1 MVVWFFPVV
10 GVGVIGV
17 MVGGVCLMSQRK
29 SLFGALLS
37 MEVFT
42 LGIYIMIFGL
52 VYFQGWLTSAC
63 LIFLAFGV
71 CEAALGL
78 SVLVSLVRSIGSDYV
93 GGLVL
98 GHF

>member
-1 MVVWFFPVV
+1 MWFFPTM
-10 GVGVIGV
+10 GVGAISV

-37 MEVFT
+37 MEIFT
-42 LGIYIMIFGL
+42 LGVYIMIFGL
-52 VYFQGWLTSAC
+52 FCVQGWLSSVC
-63 LIFLAFGV
+63 LIFLTFGV

-93 GGLVL
+93 GGLIL

>member
-1 MVVWFFPVV
+1 MWFFPVM

-17 MVGGVCLMSQRK
+17 LVGGVCLVSQRK

-42 LGIYIMIFGL
+42 LGVYTMIISL
-52 VYFQGWLTSAC
+52 TYFQGWLSSVC
-63 LIFLAFGV
+63 LVFLTFGV

-78 SVLVSLVRSIGSDYV
+78 SVLVSLVRSVGSDYV

>member
-1 MVVWFFPVV
+1 M

-17 MVGGVCLMSQRK
+17 LVGGVCLASQRK

-37 MEVFT
+37 MEIFT
-42 LGIYIMIFGL
+42 LGVYTMIFSL
-52 VYFQGWLTSAC
+52 VYYNGWLSSVC
-63 LIFLAFGV
+63 LIFLTFGV

-78 SVLVSLVRSIGSDYV
+78 SVLVSLVRSVGSDYV

>member
-1 MVVWFFPVV
+1 M
-10 GVGVIGV
+10 GIL
-17 MVGGVCLMSQRK
+17 VGGVCLMSQRK

-37 MEVFT
+37 MEIFT
-42 LGIYIMIFGL
+42 LGIYVMIFGL
-52 VYFQGWLTSAC
+52 VYSQGWLSSVC

-78 SVLVSLVRSIGSDYV
+78 SVLVSLVRSSGSDYV
-93 GGLVL
+93 GGLIL

>member
-1 MVVWFFPVV
+1 MWFFPMM
-10 GVGVIGV
+10 GVGVISI

-42 LGIYIMIFGL
+42 LGIYIMIFSL
-52 VYFQGWLTSAC
+52 VYSQGWLSSIC
-63 LIFLAFGV
+63 LIFLSFGV

-78 SVLVSLVRSIGSDYV
+78 SVLVSLVRSVGSDYV

>member
-1 MVVWFFPVV
+1 MWFFPVV
-10 GVGVIGV
+10 GVGAIGIL
-17 MVGGVCLMSQRK
+17 VGGVCLMSQRK

-37 MEVFT
+37 MEIFT
-42 LGIYIMIFGL
+42 LGIYVMIFGL
-52 VYFQGWLTSAC
+52 VYSQGWLSSVC

-78 SVLVSLVRSIGSDYV
+78 SVLVSLVRSSGSDYV
-93 GGLVL
+93 GGLIL

>member
-1 MVVWFFPVV
+1 MSFFPAV

-17 MVGGVCLMSQRK
+17 LIGGVCLMSQRK

-42 LGIYIMIFGL
+42 LSVYIMIFSVVWFSGS
-52 VYFQGWLTSAC
+52 LTSAC
-63 LIFLAFGV
+63 LLFLSFGV

-78 SVLVSLVRSIGSDYV
+78 SVLVSLVRSTGSDYV
-93 GGLVL
+93 GSLVS

>member
-1 MVVWFFPVV
+1 MWVFPVV

-17 MVGGVCLMSQRK
+17 LIGGVCLVAQRK
-29 SLFGALLS
+29 SLFGVLLS

-42 LGIYIMIFGL
+42 LGIYAMIFGVFYLLSGLSSVCL
-52 VYFQGWLTSAC
+52 V
-63 LIFLAFGV
+63 FLAFGV

-78 SVLVSLVRSIGSDYV
+78 SVLVSLIRSTGSDYV
-93 GGLVL
+93 SGLVL

>member
-1 MVVWFFPVV
+1 MWVFSIM
-10 GVGVIGV
+10 GVGVISV
-17 MVGGVCLMSQRK
+17 LVGGVCLVSQRK

-42 LGIYIMIFGL
+42 LGVYTMVFSL
-52 VYFQGWLTSAC
+52 VIFQGWLSSVC
-63 LIFLAFGV
+63 LIFLTFGV

-78 SVLVSLVRSIGSDYV
+78 SVLVSLVRSVGSDYV
-93 GGLVL
+93 GGLVS

>member
-1 MVVWFFPVV
+1 MWFFPTM
-10 GVGVIGV
+10 GVGVISV
-17 MVGGVCLMSQRK
+17 LVGGVCLVSQRK

-37 MEVFT
+37 MEIFT
-42 LGIYIMIFGL
+42 LGVYVMVFGL
-52 VYFQGWLTSAC
+52 IFFQGWLSSVC
-63 LIFLAFGV
+63 LIFLTFGV

-78 SVLVSLVRSIGSDYV
+78 SVLVSLIRSVGSDYV

>member
-1 MVVWFFPVV
+1 MSFFPVV

-17 MVGGVCLMSQRK
+17 LVGSVCLMSQRK

-42 LGIYIMIFGL
+42 LSVYIMVFSAVWFFGS
-52 VYFQGWLTSAC
+52 LTSVC
-63 LIFLAFGV
+63 LIFLGFGV

-78 SVLVSLVRSIGSDYV
+78 SVLVSLIRSTGSDYV

>member
-1 MVVWFFPVV
+1 
-10 GVGVIGV
+10 
-17 MVGGVCLMSQRK
+17 MSQRK

-37 MEVFT
+37 MEIFT
-42 LGIYIMIFGL
+42 LGVYIMIFSL
-52 VYFQGWLTSAC
+52 VYYHGWLSGVC
-63 LIFLAFGV
+63 LVFLAFGV

-78 SVLVSLVRSIGSDYV
+78 SVLVSLVRSVGSDYV

>member
-1 MVVWFFPVV
+1 MTFFPAV

-17 MVGGVCLMSQRK
+17 LVGGVCLMSQRK

-37 MEVFT
+37 MEIFT
-42 LGIYIMIFGL
+42 LSVYIMIFSVVWFSGSL
-52 VYFQGWLTSAC
+52 SGIC
-63 LIFLAFGV
+63 LLFLGFGV

-78 SVLVSLVRSIGSDYV
+78 SVLVSLVRSTGSDYV
-93 GGLVL
+93 GSLVS

>member
-1 MVVWFFPVV
+1 MSFVSLL

-17 MVGGVCLMSQRK
+17 MLGCICLVSQRK
-29 SLFGALLS
+29 SLFGVLLS

-42 LGIYIMIFGL
+42 LAVYVVIFSELWVLGEL
-52 VYFQGWLTSAC
+52 SSLC
-63 LIFLAFGV
+63 LIFLTFGV

-78 SVLVSLVRSIGSDYV
+78 SVLVSLVRGVGSDYV
-93 GGLVL
+93 SGLVS

>member
-1 MVVWFFPVV
+1 MWFFPTV

-17 MVGGVCLMSQRK
+17 MVGMVCLMSQRK

-37 MEVFT
+37 MEIFT
-42 LGIYIMIFGL
+42 LGVYVMIFGL
-52 VYFQGWLTSAC
+52 VCFQGWLSSVC

-93 GGLVL
+93 GGLIL

>member
-1 MVVWFFPVV
+1 MWFFPVM
-10 GVGVIGV
+10 GVGAIVF

-29 SLFGALLS
+29 SLFGVLLS

-52 VYFQGWLTSAC
+52 VYFQGWLSSVC

-78 SVLVSLVRSIGSDYV
+78 SVLVSLVRSFGSDYV
-93 GGLVL
+93 GGLAL

>member
-1 MVVWFFPVV
+1 MWLFSVV
-10 GVGVIGV
+10 GVGVISV
-17 MVGGVCLMSQRK
+17 LVGGVCLMSQRK

-37 MEVFT
+37 MEIFT
-42 LGIYIMIFGL
+42 LGVYIMIFSL
-52 VYFQGWLTSAC
+52 VYCHGWLSGVC
-63 LIFLAFGV
+63 LVFLAFGV

-78 SVLVSLVRSIGSDYV
+78 SVLVSLVRSVGSDYV

>member
-1 MVVWFFPVV
+1 MWFFPAM
-10 GVGVIGV
+10 GVGAVSV
-17 MVGGVCLMSQRK
+17 LVGGVCLVSQRK

-42 LGIYIMIFGL
+42 LGVYIMIFSS
-52 VYFQGWLTSAC
+52 VIFQGWLSSLC

-71 CEAALGL
+71 CEAAIGL
-78 SVLVSLVRSIGSDYV
+78 SVLVCLVRSVGSDYV

>member
-1 MVVWFFPVV
+1 MWSFPVV
-10 GVGVIGV
+10 GVGVIV
-17 MVGGVCLMSQRK
+17 VLVGGVCLMSQRK

-37 MEVFT
+37 MEIFT
-42 LGIYIMIFGL
+42 LGIYIMIFSL
-52 VYFQGWLTSAC
+52 VLFQGWLSSVC

-93 GGLVL
+93 GGLVS
-98 GHF
+98 GHI

>member
-1 MVVWFFPVV
+1 MSIFQFS

-17 MVGGVCLMSQRK
+17 MVGMVCLASQRK

-42 LGIYIMIFGL
+42 LSVYILMFSEVWFMG
-52 VYFQGWLTSAC
+52 SASVVC
-63 LIFLAFGV
+63 LIFLGFGV

-78 SVLVSLVRSIGSDYV
+78 GVLVSLVRSTGGDYV

>member
-1 MVVWFFPVV
+1 MSFFPVV
-10 GVGVIGV
+10 GVGAIGV
-17 MVGGVCLMSQRK
+17 LVGGVCLMSQRK

-42 LGIYIMIFGL
+42 LGVYIMIFSVVWFSGSL
-52 VYFQGWLTSAC
+52 SSVC
-63 LIFLAFGV
+63 LLFLGFGV

-78 SVLVSLVRSIGSDYV
+78 SVLVSLVRSTGSDYV
-93 GGLVL
+93 SSLVS

>member
-1 MVVWFFPVV
+1 MSVVSLL

-17 MVGGVCLMSQRK
+17 MLGGICLVSQRK
-29 SLFGALLS
+29 SLFGVLLS

-42 LGIYIMIFGL
+42 LGVYTVIFSVFWVLAELGSL
-52 VYFQGWLTSAC
+52 C

-78 SVLVSLVRSIGSDYV
+78 SVLVSLVRGVGSDYV
-93 GGLVL
+93 SGLVS

>member
-1 MVVWFFPVV
+1 MWLFSIV

-17 MVGGVCLMSQRK
+17 LVGGVCLMSQRK

-37 MEVFT
+37 MEIFT
-42 LGIYIMIFGL
+42 LGVYIMIFGL
-52 VYFQGWLTSAC
+52 VFFQGWLSSVC

-78 SVLVSLVRSIGSDYV
+78 SVLVSLVRSVGSDYV

>member
-1 MVVWFFPVV
+1 MWLFNAM
-10 GVGVIGV
+10 GVGVISIL
-17 MVGGVCLMSQRK
+17 VGGVCLISQRK

-42 LGIYIMIFGL
+42 LGVYIMVFSL
-52 VYFQGWLTSAC
+52 VIFQGWLSSVC
-63 LIFLAFGV
+63 LIFLTFGV

-78 SVLVSLVRSIGSDYV
+78 SVLVSLIRSIGSDYV

>member
-1 MVVWFFPVV
+1 MSVFSIS

-17 MVGGVCLMSQRK
+17 LVGMVCLMSQRS

-42 LGIYIMIFGL
+42 LSVYILIFGQVWFMGSASVVCL
-52 VYFQGWLTSAC
+52 V
-63 LIFLAFGV
+63 FLGFGV

-78 SVLVSLVRSIGSDYV
+78 SVLVSLVRSVGGDYV
-93 GGLVL
+93 GGLGV

>member
-1 MVVWFFPVV
+1 MWFVSIM

-17 MVGGVCLMSQRK
+17 FVGVVCLISQQK
-29 SLFGALLS
+29 SLFGVLLS
-37 MEVFT
+37 MEVIT
-42 LGIYIMIFGL
+42 LGIYTMIFSL
-52 VYFQGWLTSAC
+52 VYSQGWLSSVC
-63 LIFLAFGV
+63 LIFLTFGV

-78 SVLVSLVRSIGSDYV
+78 SVLVSLIRSMGSDYV

>member
-1 MVVWFFPVV
+1 MWIFSYV

-17 MVGGVCLMSQRK
+17 LFGLLCLVSQRK

-37 MEVFT
+37 LEIFT
-42 LGIYIMIFGL
+42 LMVYSSIFGL
-52 VYFQGWLTSAC
+52 VYLWGGLSVSCLVFLT
-63 LIFLAFGV
+63 FGV

-78 SVLVSLVRSIGSDYV
+78 SLLVSLVRSTGSDYV

>member
-1 MVVWFFPVV
+1 MWFFPIM

-37 MEVFT
+37 MEIFT
-42 LGIYIMIFGL
+42 LGVYIMIFGL
-52 VYFQGWLTSAC
+52 VCSQGWLSSVC

-78 SVLVSLVRSIGSDYV
+78 SVLVSLVRSVGSDYV
-93 GGLVL
+93 GGLIL